1 MNKKHIIS
9 VVSLFAILIS
19 IILVIYIPKETK
31 SEQNIGNPTV
41 FVHGYK
47 GTFNSF
53 GNMLNRFEYRYGWGN
68 KVLVYRVS
76 PQGRINVANLSK
88 GKTEPAF
95 VQVIFENS
103 RASFMDTSSWL
114 SSVLSHMK
122 ETYQIGTV
130 NLVGHSMGGLVA
142 LKFIEEYQDQKLYP
156 RVAKLVTVGSP
167 FDGVYS
173 KQYFQVH
180 RDAAAADLKPDSVAL
195 QTIRKKKHT
204 IPGGLN
210 VLNIGSTGDLVAMP
224 ESVQSL
230 RSIVRK
236 DQLQVKMI
244 EDDMLGHSEM
254 HEDTRV
260 DKLIHSFL
268 QSKGA
273 TQ

>member
-1 MNKKHIIS
+1 M
-9 VVSLFAILIS
+9 
-19 IILVIYIPKETK
+19 IYIPKETK

-53 GNMLNRFEYRYGWGN
+53 GNMLNRFENRYDWGN
-68 KVLVYRVS
+68 KALVYRVS
-76 PQGRINVANLSK
+76 PQGSINVTNFSK

-95 VQVIFENS
+95 VQVIFENN
-103 RASFMDTSSWL
+103 RASFLDTSRWL

-122 ETYQIGTV
+122 ETYHINKV

-142 LKFIEEYQDQKLYP
+142 LKSIQEYQEQKQYP
-156 RVAKLVTVGSP
+156 RVAKLITIGSP
-167 FDGVYS
+167 FDGIYS
-173 KQYFQVH
+173 KQYFQIH
-180 RDAAAADLKPDSVAL
+180 RDAAAVDLKPNSAAL
-195 QTIRKKKHT
+195 QTIREKKHT
-204 IPGGLN
+204 IPRGLN

-236 DQLQVKMI
+236 GQLQEKMI
-244 EDDMLGHSEM
+244 EDNMLGHSEL
-254 HEDTRV
+254 HENTQV

-268 QSKGA
+268 QSRDA